1 MPVLEGLYCPGINY
15 TTGFPGG
22 LFLVSIPWGSW
33 GDYYWFLY
41 HGVPERII
49 TGFYTM
55 GFPGGL
61 FLVSISLYHGV
72 PWGILLEDY
81 QMNLILYFL
90 DGVLT
95 WYHFIFL
102 DKSFNLIS
110 LYFSYFRWSFN
121 LISLYFF
128 RWSFNLIS
136 LYIFRW
142 SFNLISLYFFR
153 WSFSRF
159 LIPLS
164 LEISSDN
171 W

>member
-55 GFPGGL
+55 GFPEGL

-102 DKSFNLIS
+102 DRVLTW
-110 LYFSYFRWSFN
+110 YHC
-121 LISLYFF
+121 
-128 RWSFNLIS
+128 
-136 LYIFRW
+136 IFHILDGVLTW
-142 SFNLISLYFFR
+142 YHCI
-153 WSFSRF
+153 F
-159 LIPLS
+159 L
-164 LEISSDN
+164 DGVFQDF
-171 W
+171 